1 MHACM
6 LSWLVVSDSL
16 WPLAHKAPLSMKFAR
31 QEYWSGLP
39 FPSPGDLPDP
49 GIEPAPPALY
59 RFFITGPSGK
69 IMGQRWHYGKG
80 PICQCR
86 SQERLQFNPWLG
98 KIPWK
103 EGMTT
108 HSSLAWSI
116 PWTEEPGRLQL
127 MGLQRV
133 GYNWSNL
140 AHTHIISKQL

>member
-16 WPLAHKAPLSMKFAR
+16 WPLAHQAPLSMKFAR

-49 GIEPAPPALY
+49 GIEPAPLALY

-69 IMGQRWHYGKG
+69 ITGQRWHYGKG

-133 GYNWSNL
+133 GYNWRYL
-140 AHTHIISKQL
+140 AHPHHI